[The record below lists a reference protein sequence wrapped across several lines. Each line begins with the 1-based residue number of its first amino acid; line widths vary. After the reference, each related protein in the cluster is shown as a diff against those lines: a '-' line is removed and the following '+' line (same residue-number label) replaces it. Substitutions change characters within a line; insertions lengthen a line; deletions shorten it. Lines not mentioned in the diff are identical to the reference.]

1 MRALRGTRGRIHTP
15 FSGSSQGGVTPA
27 THIEMDHGLTMKG
40 VIIMTLKHKISR
52 WRKLTALIAA
62 GAAAV
67 ALALGGYAIAD
78 SSSNNGVSS
87 SAKAATAGHVIPF
100 QRGEPSPAKQVGQVP
115 ANWSAGTGTIVTGE
129 AANKAKAA
137 AVDAYPGGT
146 VNRVVL
152 LSNGE
157 YNVHLIGV
165 NWPHHVF
172 VSKTFNVI
180 GAE

>member
-1 MRALRGTRGRIHTP
+1 MNL
-15 FSGSSQGGVTPA
+15 
-27 THIEMDHGLTMKG
+27 E
-40 VIIMTLKHKISR
+40 HKILSK
-52 WRKLTALIAA
+52 RKLTTSIAA
-62 GAAAV
+62 AAI

-78 SSSNNGVSS
+78 ASSSNGASG
-87 SAKAATAGHVIPF
+87 SANAATAAKVIPF
-100 QRGEPSPAKQVGQVP
+100 QAGQPGASKTLGQVP
-115 ANWSAGTGTIVTGE
+115 ASFSPGTGTIITGT

-137 AVDAYPGGT
+137 ALAAYPGGT

-157 YNVHLIGV
+157 YNVHVIAV

-172 VSKTFNVI
+172 VSKSFKVV